1 MIMLVSQKGDR
12 EREEHGE
19 IEREELGTGDEPVS
33 IWNNIIV
40 FAYIIGA
47 FLSTLPHLIVPSFL
61 HWLMAHT
68 ST

>member
-33 IWNNIIV
+33 IWNNTIV
-40 FAYIIGA
+40 FAYIVPFSLR
-47 FLSTLPHLIVPSFL
+47 FLSL
-61 HWLMAHT
+61 
-68 ST
+68 